1 MVPVQH
7 TYTVNVCSYR
17 AEERKAVRV
26 VCETVPVQQEVTV
39 NVCSYR
45 TEERK
50 GVRIVCETV
59 QEQVM
64 RTVRVCEMQ
73 PYTQMV
79 RVPMHVAPDER

>member
-1 MVPVQH
+1 
-7 TYTVNVCSYR
+7 
-17 AEERKAVRV
+17 
-26 VCETVPVQQEVTV
+26 VTV

-59 QEQVM
+59 REEVM

-73 PYTQMV
+73 AYTEMV
-79 RVPMHVAPDER
+79 RVPMHVPPDVR